1 MISGYIARMKKE
13 QQDRLAHPT
22 NGYTAHASPYNG
34 GIAPAYHTS
43 TSGHAPRSRGT
54 YNASYRG
61 GPQRGGYA
69 YGGRGAASYHP
80 YQRPPPPHGAN
91 KFKNRTVVFNKPDA
105 SAEGSGTESVSAP
118 GSAPLSTAHSR
129 QNSQPP
135 TEQKPLCA
143 TFTSTGTSDDFN
155 APRSFPF
162 MTTSNSCVGLC
173 TRHGCPLLHDPN
185 KQALCKRWLFK
196 NDCNRGDH
204 CSLSH
209 EPTPH
214 NVPTCLHFQ
223 EGRCTNEDCRFAHIR
238 VNPAAQIC
246 DAFGRLGYC
255 EKGAECADLHAY
267 ECPDFANKG
276 ECIRGD
282 KCQHRHVHRASRMR
296 KAAGRSSPE
305 DRSRAT
311 SPEVDNAKPET
322 QGWSTEARTDA
333 SRAPHLFTQQVDYV
347 PFDAED

>member
-1 MISGYIARMKKE
+1 MNSGYIARMKKE
-13 QQDRLAHPT
+13 QQDRLAHSS
-22 NGYTAHASPYNG
+22 NGYTAHASHHNG
-34 GIAPAYHTS
+34 GAASIYSNSASSYTS
-43 TSGHAPRSRGT
+43 RGRGT
-54 YNASYRG
+54 YNSSYRG
-61 GPQRGGYA
+61 GTQRGAYA

-80 YQRPPPPHGAN
+80 YQRPQPPHGAT
-91 KFKNRTVVFNKPDA
+91 KFKNRTVVFNKSDA
-105 SAEGSGTESVSAP
+105 SAEAPSVESPSASGSVSL
-118 GSAPLSTAHSR
+118 SAVHSR

-135 TEQKPLCA
+135 TEPKALCA
-143 TFTSTGTSDDFN
+143 TFTSTGTPDIFDE
-155 APRSFPF
+155 PRFSPF
-162 MTTSNSCVGLC
+162 AIASNYCVGLC
-173 TRHGCPLLHDPN
+173 TRHGCPLTHDPD

-296 KAAGRSSPE
+296 KSTGRSSPE
-305 DRSRAT
+305 DRSRAA
-311 SPEVDNAKPET
+311 SPE
-322 QGWSTEARTDA
+322 TENSRDPHDWTICLDKGA
-333 SRAPHLFTQQVDYV
+333 SQAPHLFTQQVDYV
-347 PFDAED
+347 PFDAQD

>member
-1 MISGYIARMKKE
+1 MTPLTIV
-13 QQDRLAHPT
+13 P
-22 NGYTAHASPYNG
+22 
-34 GIAPAYHTS
+34 GI
-43 TSGHAPRSRGT
+43 
-54 YNASYRG
+54 
-61 GPQRGGYA
+61 
-69 YGGRGAASYHP
+69 
-80 YQRPPPPHGAN
+80 
-91 KFKNRTVVFNKPDA
+91 
-105 SAEGSGTESVSAP
+105 
-118 GSAPLSTAHSR
+118 
-129 QNSQPP
+129 
-135 TEQKPLCA
+135 
-143 TFTSTGTSDDFN
+143 
-155 APRSFPF
+155 
-162 MTTSNSCVGLC
+162 C

-196 NDCNRGDH
+196 NDCSRGDR

-282 KCQHRHVHRASRMR
+282 KCPLRHVHRASRMR
-296 KAAGRSSPE
+296 KAAGNSSPE
-305 DRSRAT
+305 GQSRA
-311 SPEVDNAKPET
+311 P
-322 QGWSTEARTDA
+322 STEAESTHA
-333 SRAPHLFTQQVDYV
+333 EVQEITSEALHVPQMFTQQVDYV
-347 PFDAED
+347 PFDVED

>member
-1 MISGYIARMKKE
+1 MHAHQMATPLTPPRHTPTPRTTTSLEVAERTTTHIEAHHSVEATLTEGEELVPTIRISANSR
-13 QQDRLAHPT
+13 
-22 NGYTAHASPYNG
+22 
-34 GIAPAYHTS
+34 HTPQPNSRTELSCS
-43 TSGHAPRSRGT
+43 TSHTLLLRHLAPRVSQLLVQHLCQMLLRD
-54 YNASYRG
+54 
-61 GPQRGGYA
+61 
-69 YGGRGAASYHP
+69 
-80 YQRPPPPHGAN
+80 
-91 KFKNRTVVFNKPDA
+91 RTVSHQNRKL
-105 SAEGSGTESVSAP
+105 SAQHSHPQVPQYLANPGSSVS
-118 GSAPLSTAHSR
+118 
-129 QNSQPP
+129 NS
-135 TEQKPLCA
+135 
-143 TFTSTGTSDDFN
+143 S
-155 APRSFPF
+155 
-162 MTTSNSCVGLC
+162 VGVC

-296 KAAGRSSPE
+296 KSTGRSSPE
-305 DRSRAT
+305 DLSRAT
-311 SPEVDNAKPET
+311 SPEVGSNNPET
-322 QGWSTEARTDA
+322 HGWATKSSA
-333 SRAPHLFTQQVDYV
+333 SQAASHTPHLFTQQVDYV
-347 PFDAED
+347 PFDIED

>member
-1 MISGYIARMKKE
+1 MKKE
-13 QQDRLAHPT
+13 QQDRLADSPS
-22 NGYTAHASPYNG
+22 GYTTRASS
-34 GIAPAYHTS
+34 YHDTS
-43 TSGHAPRSRGT
+43 SFAPRARG
-54 YNASYRG
+54 AFSGSYRG
-61 GPQRGGYA
+61 GPHRGGYS
-69 YGGRGAASYHP
+69 YGVRGAASYHP
-80 YQRPPPPHGAN
+80 YQRPPPAHGSSR
-91 KFKNRTVVFNKPDA
+91 FKNRTVVFNKPEMSGDA
-105 SAEGSGTESVSAP
+105 AGTESSSAP
-118 GSAPLSTAHSR
+118 GSVPISTSHSR

-135 TEQKPLCA
+135 SEVKQLCA
-143 TFTSTGTSDDFN
+143 TFTSTGTREKSS
-155 APRSFPF
+155 AP
-162 MTTSNSCVGLC
+162 TSSLSRLPLTIAGLC
-173 TRHGCPLLHDPN
+173 TRHGCPLVHDPD

-196 NDCNRGDH
+196 NDCNKGDH

-223 EGRCTNEDCRFAHIR
+223 EGRCTNEDCRFAHVG

-296 KAAGRSSPE
+296 KTAGRSSPE
-305 DRSRAT
+305 DRSGAT
-311 SPEVDNAKPET
+311 SPEVESSRSET
-322 QGWSTEARTDA
+322 PSWSLGPLVDA
-333 SRAPHLFTQQVDYV
+333 SHAPQLFTEQVDYV
-347 PFDAED
+347 PLDAED

>member
-1 MISGYIARMKKE
+1 MAPPGPPPYTMEQISAMSTDEERLRARAELNSYIARMKKE
-13 QQDRLAHPT
+13 QQERLASSNGHANHADGGAYST
-22 NGYTAHASPYNG
+22 NGY
-34 GIAPAYHTS
+34 
-43 TSGHAPRSRGT
+43 APRGRGAF
-54 YNASYRG
+54 NGSNRG
-61 GPQRGGYA
+61 DPHRGGYA
-69 YGGRGAASYHP
+69 YGGRGAGYHP
-80 YQRPPPPHGAN
+80 YQRQPHGV

-105 SAEGSGTESVSAP
+105 SAEVAGTDTASTPS
-118 GSAPLSTAHSR
+118 SAPLSTAHSR

-135 TEQKPLCA
+135 ADLKQLCA
-143 TFTSTGTSDDFN
+143 TFTST
-155 APRSFPF
+155 
-162 MTTSNSCVGLC
+162 GLC
-173 TRHGCPLLHDPN
+173 TRHGCPLVHDPH

-196 NDCNRGDH
+196 SDCNRGAH
-204 CSLSH
+204 CALSH

-223 EGRCTNEDCRFAHIR
+223 EGRCTNEECRFAHIR

-296 KAAGRSSPE
+296 KTAGRSTPE
-305 DRSRAT
+305 DRSGAT
-311 SPEVDNAKPET
+311 SPDVENLARS
-322 QGWSTEARTDA
+322 WSPDA
-333 SRAPHLFTQQVDYV
+333 SRAPLFTEQVDFV
-347 PFDAED
+347 PLDAEG

>member
-1 MISGYIARMKKE
+1 MKKE
-13 QQDRLAHPT
+13 QQDRLAHPS
-22 NGYTAHASPYNG
+22 NGYTAHASPYSAGTANPG
-34 GIAPAYHTS
+34 SY
-43 TSGHAPRSRGT
+43 APRGRGT
-54 YNASYRG
+54 YNAVYRG
-61 GPQRGGYA
+61 GPHRGGYQH
-69 YGGRGAASYHP
+69 GGRGAASYHP
-80 YQRPPPPHGAN
+80 YQRPPPHSAT
-91 KFKNRTVVFNKPDA
+91 KFKNRTVVFNVPAVSADA
-105 SAEGSGTESVSAP
+105 SGTEGVSAS
-118 GSAPLSTAHSR
+118 GSAPLSNVQSR

-135 TEQKPLCA
+135 VEPKQLCA
-143 TFTSTGTSDDFN
+143 TFTSTGT
-155 APRSFPF
+155 PK
-162 MTTSNSCVGLC
+162 TTTNPGPPPVAIASNCIAGLC

-196 NDCNRGDH
+196 NDCNKGDH

-296 KAAGRSSPE
+296 KPTSRSSPE
-305 DRSRAT
+305 ERSRAA
-311 SPEVDNAKPET
+311 SPEVNTVNTDT
-322 QGWSTEARTDA
+322 QDWSTELSAGT
-333 SRAPHLFTQQVDYV
+333 SHAPHLFTQQVDYV
-347 PFDAED
+347 PFDVED